1 MPIGWRLTLFIALV
15 IGVILL
21 VLGITLYVV
30 SKEVLLEGVE
40 KTVQSRAENVARHIQ
55 DGEPLSTENAL
66 EADPRLFRDGVTF
79 IVRDESGDALL
90 DYNLPDRG
98 KAHDGPVWRRAV
110 NSDKSTDAEVVLA
123 GDPYYVY
130 AVPVDP
136 PKGPAQV
143 VLTGKTY
150 EWAEDTIEVLSIWLA
165 IGFGAAFLL
174 SIGGAYLL
182 AGAALKPVD
191 AVTSAARKMGEG
203 DLSKRLPVANPKDE
217 LGRLVIT
224 INALLSRLEAAFV
237 RREGAIE
244 HQRRQRSPNTS
255 STPGTSDPC

>member
-1 MPIGWRLTLFIALV
+1 VIAV
-15 IGVILL
+15 
-21 VLGITLYVV
+21 
-30 SKEVLLEGVE
+30 
-40 KTVQSRAENVARHIQ
+40 
-55 DGEPLSTENAL
+55 
-66 EADPRLFRDGVTF
+66 
-79 IVRDESGDALL
+79 
-90 DYNLPDRG
+90 
-98 KAHDGPVWRRAV
+98 
-110 NSDKSTDAEVVLA
+110 
-123 GDPYYVY
+123 
-130 AVPVDP
+130 
-136 PKGPAQV
+136 
-143 VLTGKTY
+143 
-150 EWAEDTIEVLSIWLA
+150 
-165 IGFGAAFLL
+165 GFGVAFLL